1 MLAYVDYFSGFVDY
15 SGRCYCPLSGKGVP
29 LHQEQETPCDVSK
42 IGRHNPQFISYKMN
56 YLLLFMKKRVLGV
69 AVLWLLCIGAN
80 AEDVL
85 LIHDYS
91 NDSQRIAVSEVTSI
105 RYDQGQMI
113 IALNNGEEVTVP
125 IQEVK
130 SITFESLSSA
140 IQNLSNKQANVTFRV
155 YDLKGNLLQEGVT
168 DADGKTAL
176 SDDLHGIFVVQVG
189 KQGRKIVIEK

>member
-1 MLAYVDYFSGFVDY
+1 
-15 SGRCYCPLSGKGVP
+15 
-29 LHQEQETPCDVSK
+29 
-42 IGRHNPQFISYKMN
+42 MN

-105 RYDQGQMI
+105 RYEQGQMI
-113 IALNNGEEVTVP
+113 IALNNGEEVAVS
-125 IQEVK
+125 IEEVK

-140 IQNLSNKQANVTFRV
+140 IQNLSSKQANVAFRV

-176 SDDLHGIFVVQVG
+176 ADDLHGIFVVQVG

>member
-1 MLAYVDYFSGFVDY
+1 
-15 SGRCYCPLSGKGVP
+15 
-29 LHQEQETPCDVSK
+29 
-42 IGRHNPQFISYKMN
+42 MN

-105 RYDQGQMI
+105 RYEQGQMI
-113 IALNNGEEVTVP
+113 IALNNGEEVTMP

-140 IQNLSNKQANVTFRV
+140 IQHLSAKQANVAFRV

-168 DADGKTAL
+168 DADGKTTLA
-176 SDDLHGIFVVQVG
+176 DDLHGIFVVQVG

>member
-1 MLAYVDYFSGFVDY
+1 
-15 SGRCYCPLSGKGVP
+15 
-29 LHQEQETPCDVSK
+29 
-42 IGRHNPQFISYKMN
+42 MN

-105 RYDQGQMI
+105 RYEQGQMI
-113 IALNNGEEVTVP
+113 IALNNGEEVTMS

-155 YDLKGNLLQEGVT
+155 YDLKGNLLQEGET
-168 DADGKTAL
+168 DADDKTTLA
-176 SDDLHGIFVVQVG
+176 DDLHGIFVVQVG

>member
-1 MLAYVDYFSGFVDY
+1 
-15 SGRCYCPLSGKGVP
+15 
-29 LHQEQETPCDVSK
+29 
-42 IGRHNPQFISYKMN
+42 MN

-91 NDSQRIAVSEVTSI
+91 NDSQRFAVSEVTSI
-105 RYDQGQMI
+105 RYEQGQMI
-113 IALNNGEEVTVP
+113 IALNNGEEVTMP

-140 IQNLSNKQANVTFRV
+140 IQNLSNKQANVSFRV
-155 YDLKGNLLQEGVT
+155 YDLKGNLLQEGMT
-168 DADGKTAL
+168 DAEGKTTL